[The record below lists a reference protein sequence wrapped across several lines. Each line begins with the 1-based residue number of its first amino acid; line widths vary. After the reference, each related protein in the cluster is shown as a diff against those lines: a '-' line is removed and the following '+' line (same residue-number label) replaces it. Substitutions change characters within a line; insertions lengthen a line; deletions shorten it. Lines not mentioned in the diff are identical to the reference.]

1 MTGRDLILFDIYD
14 ERIRQDKKW
23 GKINKK
29 MLPLMPSVLLEEAGE
44 VARAVLE
51 KDHEN
56 LQVELVQVAAVCVKW
71 LEILSSCGGK
81 K

>member
-1 MTGRDLILFDIYD
+1 VGVQEDAG
-14 ERIRQDKKW
+14 EEE
-23 GKINKK
+23 GGAK
-29 MLPLMPSVLLEEAGE
+29 MLSSMPSVLLEEAGE

-51 KDHEN
+51 KDHDN

-71 LEILSSCGGK
+71 LEIILNEDSLRRKNSSCK